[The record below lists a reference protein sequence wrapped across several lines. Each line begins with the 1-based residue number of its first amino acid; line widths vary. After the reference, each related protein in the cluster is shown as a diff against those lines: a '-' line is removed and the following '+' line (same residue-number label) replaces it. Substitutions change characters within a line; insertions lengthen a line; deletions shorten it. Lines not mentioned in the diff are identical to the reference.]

1 MLGGPAPLYNPEPC
15 FTEASWEFSQGA
27 NFSGWKQ
34 TEETVQATPKAQPS
48 LELFV
53 LLIFIDLCS
62 LVSVI
67 QKLERGRKSISI
79 SVTVGNCN
87 AV

>member
-1 MLGGPAPLYNPEPC
+1 M
-15 FTEASWEFSQGA
+15 
-27 NFSGWKQ
+27 
-34 TEETVQATPKAQPS
+34 QATPKAQPS

-87 AV
+87 AVYIFI